1 MPTPEELEQELRT
14 RALLE
19 DKYEEDYMEDMEE
32 QEGDSEI
39 QKVLGM
45 ISQSKPVVIIPPEHD
60 LALIEQ
66 KPDFIYLED
75 SAIGDR
81 LSEWAD

>member
-1 MPTPEELEQELRT
+1 MPTPEQLEQEMRT

-19 DKYEEDYMEDMEE
+19 DKYEDEYLEDDLEE

-60 LALIEQ
+60 ITLIE
-66 KPDFIYLED
+66 
-75 SAIGDR
+75 
-81 LSEWAD
+81 